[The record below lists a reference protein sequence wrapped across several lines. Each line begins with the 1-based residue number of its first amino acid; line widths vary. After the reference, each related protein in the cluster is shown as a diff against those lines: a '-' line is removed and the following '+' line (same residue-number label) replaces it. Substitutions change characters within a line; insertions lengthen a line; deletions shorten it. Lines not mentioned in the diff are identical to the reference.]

1 MLSTLRNAWKIP
13 DLRKKLLWTVVL
25 VIIYRFG
32 NFILVSGVDA
42 SKLTSATQSGSL
54 LGFYDLMSGGAF
66 GRCSIFA
73 MGVMP
78 YINASIIMQLLTIA
92 IPYLEQL
99 QKEGEHGRKK
109 IQKYTR
115 ISSIFLGAL
124 QSVGFYAIVNN
135 YGALRDTSKFNMFL
149 IILTFTA
156 GSTFLMWLGEQI
168 TVKGIGNGVSLLIF
182 INIISSFPRQAF
194 NIAQLQQNGGID
206 IVSVTI
212 LVVAIAILFLAVV
225 MASLAERRI
234 PVQYAGKAV
243 GNKSFK
249 GQASY
254 IPVNINASAIIA
266 IIFAMSVM
274 QFPVIISSFWPKSW
288 WYTAIT
294 AGKYSIFKSNSWQYI
309 LATFIF
315 TIFFT
320 WFYTLITFKPDEM
333 AENMNKSA
341 GFIPGIRPG
350 EHTALYIEKVLGK
363 VALLW
368 GIFAAVIA
376 VAPSVVQLLMS
387 STNSLGFTGTGLLI
401 MVGVSVETMKAIQSQ
416 LIMRHYEG
424 FLSDH

>member
-1 MLSTLRNAWKIP
+1 MLSTLRNAWKVP
-13 DLRKKLLWTVVL
+13 DLRKKLLWTLVL
-25 VIIYRFG
+25 VIVYRFG
-32 NFILVSGVDA
+32 NFILVSGVDP
-42 SKLTSATQSGSL
+42 SKLTNATQSGSL

-66 GRCSIFA
+66 SRCSIFA

-135 YGALRDTSKFNMFL
+135 LGALRDTSKFNMFL

-182 INIISSFPRQAF
+182 INIISRFPSQAF
-194 NIAQLQQNGGID
+194 DIAQLQQNGAID
-206 IVSVTI
+206 IVSVTV
-212 LVVAIAILFLAVV
+212 LAVAIIILFLSVV

-234 PVQYAGKAV
+234 PVQYAAKAA
-243 GNKSFK
+243 GNKSIK
-249 GQASY
+249 GQSSY

-294 AGKYSIFKSNSWQYI
+294 AGKYSIFKTNSWQYI
-309 LATFIF
+309 LASFIF

-320 WFYTLITFKPDEM
+320 WFYTLITFKPEEM

-350 EHTALYIEKVLGK
+350 EQTALYLEKILGK

-368 GIFAAVIA
+368 GIFAGVIA

-401 MVGVSVETMKAIQSQ
+401 MVGVSIETMKAIQSQ
-416 LIMRHYEG
+416 LVMRHYEG